1 MIRAVPRVT
10 LFPYTT
16 LFRSDRRCCRRRHA
30 APHRLRER
38 GQPAPGAQPAA
49 PRRILPAGRV
59 RRGTQ
64 AAGAP
69 APYRIRDRKSTRLNS
84 SHGYISYAVFC
95 LKKKSARGAAGRR
108 LRRRRAGRRDP
119 RARRGRRRR
128 PRRMRPAAE
137 ARRDPGAGCARRRA
151 ALRADQRAPAGA
163 AARGAAARPAR
174 PGALRRP
181 GAAAGRRRPA
191 RSRPPPVG
199 PLALLFFLMIRRPPR
214 STLFPY
220 TTLFRSQTAV
230 RDRGPHFKLLRK
242 SDKSRI
248 HFQRIAEKDEK
259 VVAWE
264 DIVKGYEIAKGQYI
278 VLTPEDFEKAAL
290 KKDRVIDIMDFV
302 ESDAIDDRYF
312 NKPYYLLPGKGGDR
326 AYALLREAI
335 KESGRIGIAKFVMR
349 AKQYLAAIE
358 AIGDALVLSTMRFRD
373 ELARLE
379 EFEFPEGA
387 KIQKRELQ
395 MAQKLIDEFA
405 AKWDPDKYTDDYRA
419 NIMKVVEAK
428 RARTKPDLE
437 AESDPQSAQ
446 VIDLMERLRKSLG
459 TKRAV
464 TAKAAKAPAS
474 RRTAKRGARKTTRR
488 RAA

>member
-1 MIRAVPRVT
+1 M
-10 LFPYTT
+10 
-16 LFRSDRRCCRRRHA
+16 
-30 APHRLRER
+30 
-38 GQPAPGAQPAA
+38 
-49 PRRILPAGRV
+49 
-59 RRGTQ
+59 
-64 AAGAP
+64 
-69 APYRIRDRKSTRLNS
+69 
-84 SHGYISYAVFC
+84 
-95 LKKKSARGAAGRR
+95 
-108 LRRRRAGRRDP
+108 
-119 RARRGRRRR
+119 
-128 PRRMRPAAE
+128 
-137 ARRDPGAGCARRRA
+137 
-151 ALRADQRAPAGA
+151 
-163 AARGAAARPAR
+163 ARPLWS
-174 PGALRRP
+174 GSLSF
-181 GAAAGRRRPA
+181 GLV
-191 RSRPPPVG
+191 SIPVV
-199 PLALLFFLMIRRPPR
+199 I
-214 STLFPY
+214 
-220 TTLFRSQTAV
+220 QTAV

-379 EFEFPEGA
+379 EFEFPERA

>member
-1 MIRAVPRVT
+1 M
-10 LFPYTT
+10 
-16 LFRSDRRCCRRRHA
+16 
-30 APHRLRER
+30 
-38 GQPAPGAQPAA
+38 
-49 PRRILPAGRV
+49 
-59 RRGTQ
+59 
-64 AAGAP
+64 
-69 APYRIRDRKSTRLNS
+69 
-84 SHGYISYAVFC
+84 
-95 LKKKSARGAAGRR
+95 
-108 LRRRRAGRRDP
+108 
-119 RARRGRRRR
+119 
-128 PRRMRPAAE
+128 
-137 ARRDPGAGCARRRA
+137 
-151 ALRADQRAPAGA
+151 
-163 AARGAAARPAR
+163 ARPLWS
-174 PGALRRP
+174 GSLSF
-181 GAAAGRRRPA
+181 GLV
-191 RSRPPPVG
+191 SIPVV
-199 PLALLFFLMIRRPPR
+199 I
-214 STLFPY
+214 
-220 TTLFRSQTAV
+220 QTAV

-248 HFQRIAEKDEK
+248 HFQRIAERDEK

-379 EFEFPEGA
+379 EFAFPEGA

-437 AESDPQSAQ
+437 PESDPQSAQ

-464 TAKAAKAPAS
+464 TAKAAKAPAA
-474 RRTAKRGARKTTRR
+474 RKTAKRTARKTTRR